1 MRDIHGIDE
10 AVEVLRPHLQEIR
23 EFFDNENNNFKE
35 LLRTDHTRFG
45 RVVKCHL
52 ITETYIERYLQKKL
66 ALSNLSDARLSYY
79 QKVKLL
85 PEHGSAPAIIKP
97 SLLRLN
103 RIRNRFAHSLDAEV
117 LVDELSPLT
126 DILEISGRNTE
137 NIDALDTI
145 ETFTILACTWLLV
158 SPPHLEELFSRAFRN
173 VSVQADYEDEWT

>member
-10 AVEVLRPHLQEIR
+10 AVEVLRPHLQELR

-52 ITETYIERYLQKKL
+52 VTEIYIERYLREKL
-66 ALSNLSDARLSYY
+66 ALANLTDARLTYY
-79 QKVKLL
+79 QKVMLL

-97 SLLRLN
+97 GLLKLN
-103 RIRNRFAHSLDAEV
+103 KIRNRFAHSLDAEV
-117 LVDELSPLT
+117 SVDELSSMT
-126 DILEISGRNTE
+126 EILRMSGRNTE
-137 NIDALDTI
+137 NIDAIDTI

-158 SPPHLEELFSRAFRN
+158 SPPHLEELFERAFRN
-173 VSVQADYEDEWT
+173 VSVQAGQEDEWR